1 MIKALARD
9 VYIIYTDSLHNN
21 LDQRYK
27 TRLIVV
33 PIIYRSN
40 KIIKKKRIEIS
51 VFAVQDSKVS
61 NFATSLEKKN
71 IKKHFDVKR
80 CA

>member
-40 KIIKKKRIEIS
+40 KIIKKNALKYRFSQSKIRKSVIS
-51 VFAVQDSKVS
+51 Q
-61 NFATSLEKKN
+61 LPLKKN